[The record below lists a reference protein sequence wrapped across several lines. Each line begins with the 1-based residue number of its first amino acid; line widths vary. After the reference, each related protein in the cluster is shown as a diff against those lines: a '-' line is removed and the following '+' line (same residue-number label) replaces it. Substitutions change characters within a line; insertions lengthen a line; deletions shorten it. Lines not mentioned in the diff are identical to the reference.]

1 MDLLTIT
8 RQFATHERCRELLRR
23 LRWPDGAICPR
34 CAHTGT
40 CWLTQQE
47 KFECNKCAYQFS
59 VTAGTIFH
67 DSHLPLEKWFLAVH
81 IMVESKKGIS
91 ALQMKRM
98 LGIGGYKTAWYL
110 CHRIRA
116 AMKEVNPEP
125 LKGTVEYDET
135 WHGGSRK
142 GMGKGY
148 VGNKT
153 MIMGAIE
160 RGGPIRLKVEKR
172 VNKKAVTHFLQ
183 KNVSPETERIYTD
196 AHPNYAGVDFGNAE
210 HQSVDHK
217 AEEWVRGD
225 VHTNS
230 IEGVWSL
237 FKRSVVGSYHQLSE
251 KHLQAYLDEF
261 AWRFDRR
268 KSERLFLD
276 TLNAL
281 IHAPTLTFK
290 KLTEEASES
299 EVVLA

>member
-1 MDLLTIT
+1 MDLLTII
-8 RQFATHERCRELLRR
+8 REFPTHERCRELLRR
-23 LRWPDGAICPR
+23 LRWPDGAACPR
-34 CAHTGT
+34 CAHTGV
-40 CWLTQQE
+40 CWLNQQS
-47 KFECNKCAYQFS
+47 KFECNSCHYQFS

-81 IMVESKKGIS
+81 IMVESKKGVS
-91 ALQMKRM
+91 AMQLQRM

-116 AMKEVNPEP
+116 AMKEANPQP

-135 WHGGSRK
+135 WHGGRRK

-153 MIMGAIE
+153 TIMGAIE
-160 RGGPIRLKVEKR
+160 RGGAIRLRVEKR
-172 VNKKAVTHFLQ
+172 VNAKTVTHFLQ
-183 KNVSPETERIYTD
+183 KNISPETERIYTD
-196 AHPNYAGVDFGNAE
+196 SAPAFDAVNFGDAE
-210 HQSVDHK
+210 HEMVDHK

-230 IEGVWSL
+230 IESVWSL
-237 FKRSVVGSYHQLSE
+237 FKRSVIGAFHQVSE

-261 AWRFDRR
+261 TWRFDRR

-276 TLNAL
+276 TLKAL
-281 IHAPTLTFK
+281 IHAPTLTFA
-290 KLTEEASES
+290 KLTTDAEHRAE
-299 EVVLA
+299 